1 MSTNRDFDRI
11 ATGWLAEGPT
21 ELNDRVLDAA
31 LDEVHL
37 THQRRRRAV
46 PWRNPFM
53 TMPIR
58 LAAAAA
64 IVAVLGF
71 AGLTYLGKLGPGNA
85 GPAATCTSA
94 PAPDV
99 TAQPGATPL
108 DRATWKTYLATQFGF
123 SICYPAD
130 WVVRTGGMAPD
141 PSHPAYDSLD
151 PTQAHFVAG
160 DESIFLSAWS
170 TAVAPGTTL
179 DSQVQATCAGYQIT
193 CPNWQAAATSVSVD
207 GHAGYVALL
216 GTCSNPACDTGW
228 TEAYLLV
235 DNRLYRVTSG
245 RAPGEYDSDR
255 LVRTFFST
263 MHLLPGGTIPAS
275 TAAPS

>member
-11 ATGWLAEGPT
+11 ASGWLAEGPT

-37 THQRRRRAV
+37 THQRRRPAV
-46 PWRNPFM
+46 PWRNLFM

-58 LAAAAA
+58 LAAAVA
-64 IVAVLGF
+64 IVAILGF
-71 AGLTYLGKLGPGNA
+71 AGLTFLGKPGPGSSV
-85 GPAATCTSA
+85 PAATCTSA
-94 PAPDV
+94 PAPNV
-99 TAQPGATPL
+99 TPQPGATPL
-108 DRATWKTYLATQFGF
+108 DRARWKTYVSTQFGF

-130 WVVRTGGMAPD
+130 WVVRTGDMPPD
-141 PSHPAYDSLD
+141 PSHPAYAGLD
-151 PTQAHFVAG
+151 PAREHFVAP

-170 TAVAPGTTL
+170 IVVAPGTTL
-179 DSQVQATCAGYQIT
+179 DSVVQATCVADQIT
-193 CPNWQAAATSVSVD
+193 CPSWQAHATPVTVD

-216 GTCSNPACDTGW
+216 GTCTNQACDTGF

-255 LVRTFFST
+255 LLRTFFST
-263 MHLLPGGTIPAS
+263 MHLLPGGPVPAS